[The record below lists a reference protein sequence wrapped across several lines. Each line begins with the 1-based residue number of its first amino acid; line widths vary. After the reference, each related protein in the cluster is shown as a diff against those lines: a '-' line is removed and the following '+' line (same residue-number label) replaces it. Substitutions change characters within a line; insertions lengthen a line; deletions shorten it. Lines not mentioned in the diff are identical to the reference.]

1 MAQTIDMHTHWF
13 PESWPDLA
21 KRYGTPDWPLIKHTG
36 PGTAEIFIGHNC
48 FRKITAACWD
58 PEVRLEEMDRDGIEL
73 QLISHTPVLFSYER
87 PVAHADDV
95 SKFFNDALLEFC
107 ARGKGRLKSLCQ
119 VPLQDT
125 KAAVRELSRCMKA
138 GHVGVEIGNHVGE
151 KNLDDPGIIEFL
163 GHCAAEGAAV
173 LVHPWDMMGSERM
186 PNYMMPWTVGMPAET
201 HLAIVSLIKSGGFDQ
216 LPKDLRICFAHGGG
230 SFAFLLG
237 RLENAWA
244 HHPVA
249 RGKSELPPSHY
260 VSRFYVDSAVF
271 DQNALQL
278 LVQVMGSDRVVLGS
292 DYPFP
297 LGEENIGRLVRES
310 KLAPDVKA
318 KILGANAHGWLN
330 LSKKTKSKGTM
341 DKAAAGNA
349 GNKDKKGEGVVAT
362 AGCPMGKPAE
372 SSAYGGASGGSGK
385 AGGTGA
391 PLLTYSSY
399 LRIPELLHLQHP
411 QSKPEHH
418 DEMMFIIIHQTY
430 ELWFKELLH
439 DLDAVTA
446 AFRHV
451 SENAARR
458 EEIYEAARLLRR
470 CTEIMRVAVSQ
481 FTILETMLPTHFLAF
496 RGKLEPASGFQ
507 SEQFREI
514 EFLCGQKDEKLL
526 RHHDPSPEAMAALQ
540 RRLAEPS
547 LHDVFFDALHTI
559 GKLKTPRAQTNEE
572 QRALAVR
579 DLYTDEQHFRDW
591 IDVCERLVEFDELVM
606 SWRLRHIQ
614 LVERTIG
621 MRSGTGGSAGS
632 SYLRT
637 TLDKKFFPELW
648 EARTMLEQ
656 PSQSDLEQARE
667 KT

>member
-1 MAQTIDMHTHWF
+1 MPNVVDMHTHWF
-13 PESWPDLA
+13 PESWPDFG
-21 KRYGTPDWPLIKHTG
+21 KRFGTPDWPSIRHGEKG
-36 PGTAEIFIGHNC
+36 KAQIYVGDKPFREIN
-48 FRKITAACWD
+48 AACWD
-58 PEVRLEEMDRDGIEL
+58 PDVRLEQMDRDGIEL
-73 QLISHTPVLFSYER
+73 QLISHTPVLFSYQR
-87 PVAHADDV
+87 PAAHADEV
-95 SKFFNDALLEFC
+95 SKFFNDGLLEFC
-107 ARGKGRLKSLCQ
+107 ARGKGRMKSLCQ
-119 VPLQDT
+119 VPLQDIR
-125 KAAVRELSRCMKA
+125 AAKKELTRAMRA
-138 GHVGVEIGNHVGE
+138 GHLGVEIGNHVGE
-151 KNLDDPGIIEFL
+151 QNLDDPGIIEFL
-163 GHCAAEGAAV
+163 AHCAQEGAAV
-173 LVHPWDMMGSERM
+173 FVHPWDMMGRDRM
-186 PNYMMPWTVGMPAET
+186 PNYMMPWTVAMPAET
-201 HLAIVSLIKSGGFDQ
+201 HLAIVALINSGAFDQ

-230 SFAFLLG
+230 SFAYLLG

-260 VSRFYVDSAVF
+260 VNRFYVDSAVF
-271 DQNALQL
+271 DQNALNL
-278 LVQVMGSDRVVLGS
+278 LVQVMGAERVVLGS

-297 LGEENIGRLVRES
+297 LGEERIGRLVRDS
-310 KLAPDVKA
+310 KLAPEVKA

-330 LSKKTKSKGTM
+330 LPTENM
-341 DKAAAGNA
+341 DK
-349 GNKDKKGEGVVAT
+349 KKKESASKPEVVAS

-372 SSAYGGASGGSGK
+372 AGAYGGTSGGGN
-385 AGGTGA
+385 TGE

-411 QSKPEHH
+411 QSEPVHH

-458 EEIYEAARLLRR
+458 DEIYEAARLLRR
-470 CTEIMRVAVSQ
+470 CTEIMRVTVSQ

-526 RHHDPSPEAMAALQ
+526 KHHDPSPEAMAALQ

-547 LHDVFFDALHTI
+547 LHDVFFDALHAI
-559 GKLKTPRAQTNEE
+559 GKLKMPRAQANAE

-579 DLYTDEQHFRDW
+579 DLYTDERHFRDW

-656 PSQSDLEQARE
+656 PPE
-667 KT
+667 KR